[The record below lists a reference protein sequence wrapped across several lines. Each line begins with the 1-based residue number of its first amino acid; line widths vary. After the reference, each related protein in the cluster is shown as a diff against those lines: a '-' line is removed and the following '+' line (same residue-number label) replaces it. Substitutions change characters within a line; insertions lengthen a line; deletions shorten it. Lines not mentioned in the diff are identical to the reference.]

1 MKNYSFIKQSF
12 QKMYFCV
19 YWQIIMNHFAIY
31 YLSFFLNSLFIFCQY
46 EKDLIA
52 PLEIPFSLSGTFGE
66 PRATH
71 FHLGVDIKT
80 QGKEGWEV
88 KSISSGS
95 VSRIRI
101 SLGGYGKAIYV
112 DHPDQ
117 TTSVYAH
124 LQKFAPKIESYI
136 KKLQYKNESYTI
148 QKFPKK
154 DELLIEKGELIGF
167 SGNTGGSSG
176 PHLHFEIREKKSQ
189 KPLNPLLYDLPVH
202 DEQRPQL
209 QKLFIFYPNKNQIL
223 PHIEPISLNKTNDSI
238 YKTGKIE
245 TSGKIGLGI
254 QMFDRQD
261 FSYSMNG
268 VYSTKVI
275 VNGKI
280 ISHYEF
286 DQLIIDESKKL
297 YNVLD
302 FKNFVQKRLKI
313 FKLFYEDDIKLN
325 FMNSLI
331 EDGIFEIELGK
342 SYHILVEVED
352 FSGNKSII
360 ETYIE
365 GTENSTKQSM
375 LRGELIETDLDYLY
389 SFKNKEVYFP
399 TNTFFDTVK
408 IEIIENE
415 DNIEIGPN
423 FFPIANPYE
432 IKFSLNEKDS
442 LKRIQTFVA
451 KKTKKTLIYL
461 PTQLNKNILEAK
473 VNELGTYTLA
483 RDSLPPTVEP
493 NNFKA
498 EQWLSKFKFLSLKI
512 NDDFSG
518 IKKYEGWINGEWVLF
533 EYEPKKKM
541 LTYDLSDLY
550 FETVKHKLKLEVED
564 NVGNKKIYQTTFFRK
579 YDLKD

>member
-1 MKNYSFIKQSF
+1 MNRFKISYLYFFI
-12 QKMYFCV
+12 
-19 YWQIIMNHFAIY
+19 
-31 YLSFFLNSLFIFCQY
+31 NSLLIFGQY
-46 EKDLIA
+46 KKDLIA
-52 PLEIPFSLSGTFGE
+52 PLDIPFSLSGTFGE

-71 FHLGVDIKT
+71 FHLGLDIRT
-80 QGKEGWEV
+80 QGKEGLEV

-101 SLGGYGKAIYV
+101 SLSGYGKAIYI

-136 KKLQYKNESYTI
+136 KKFQYINESYTI

-176 PHLHFEIREKKSQ
+176 PHLHFEIRERKSQ
-189 KPLNPLLYDLPVH
+189 KPINPLLYDLPVH

-209 QKLFIFYPNKNQIL
+209 QKLFIFFHNKNHIL
-223 PHIEPISLNKTNDSI
+223 PHIEAISLNKTNDSI
-238 YKTGKIE
+238 YETARIE

-261 FSYSMNG
+261 LSYSRNG

-275 VNGKI
+275 VNGKL

-286 DQLIIDESKKL
+286 DQLMIDESKKL
-297 YNVLD
+297 YNVID
-302 FKNFVQKRLKI
+302 YKNYVQTRLKI
-313 FKLFYEDDIKLN
+313 FKLFYAEDIKLN
-325 FMNSLI
+325 FMNSLV
-331 EDGIFEIELGK
+331 EHGIFEIEFGK
-342 SYHILVEVED
+342 SYHILIEVED

-365 GTENSTKQSM
+365 GTKNTLKQAK
-375 LRGELIETDLDYLY
+375 LRGKLIKADEDYLY
-389 SFKNKEVYFP
+389 SSKNKEVYFP
-399 TNTFFDTVK
+399 KNTFFDTVK
-408 IEIIENE
+408 IEIIENG
-415 DNIEIGPN
+415 DDIEIGPN
-423 FFPIANPYE
+423 LFPIANPYE

-451 KKTKKTLIYL
+451 KKLKKSHKYL
-461 PTQLNKNILEAK
+461 HTELNKNSLIAK
-473 VNELGTYTLA
+473 VNELGTYTYV
-483 RDSLPPTVEP
+483 RDSLAPTIIP
-493 NNFKA
+493 NNFKPK
-498 EQWLSKFKFLSLKI
+498 QWLSKFKFLSLKI

-518 IKKYEGWINGEWVLF
+518 IKKYSGSINGEWVLF

-541 LTYDLSDLY
+541 LTYDFSDKY
-550 FETVKHKLKLEVED
+550 FENVKHKLKLEVED

>member
-1 MKNYSFIKQSF
+1 MKIFTIS
-12 QKMYFCV
+12 
-19 YWQIIMNHFAIY
+19 
-31 YLSFFLNSLFIFCQY
+31 YLSFFINSLLIFGQY
-46 EKDLIA
+46 EKDLIS

-71 FHLGVDIKT
+71 FHLGLDIRT
-80 QGKEGWEV
+80 QGKEGLEV
-88 KSISSGS
+88 KSISSGR

-101 SLGGYGKAIYV
+101 SLGGYGKAIYI

-136 KKLQYKNESYTI
+136 KKFQYLNESYTLE
-148 QKFPKK
+148 KFPKK

-176 PHLHFEIREKKSQ
+176 PHLHFEIRERKSQ
-189 KPLNPLLYDLPVH
+189 KPINPLLYDLPVH

-209 QKLFIFYPNKNQIL
+209 QKLFIFFPSENHIL
-223 PHIEPISLNKTNDSI
+223 PHIEAISLKKTNDSI
-238 YKTGKIE
+238 YETARIE

-261 FSYSMNG
+261 LSYSRNG

-275 VNGKI
+275 VNGKL

-297 YNVLD
+297 YNVID
-302 FKNFVQKRLKI
+302 YKNYVQKRLKI
-313 FKLFYEDDIKLN
+313 FKLFYAEDNKLN
-325 FMNSLI
+325 FMNSLV
-331 EDGIFEIELGK
+331 DHGIFEIEFGK
-342 SYHILVEVED
+342 SYHILIEVED
-352 FSGNKSII
+352 FSGNRSII

-365 GTENSTKQSM
+365 GIKNTIKQVK
-375 LRGELIETDLDYLY
+375 LRGKLIKADEDYLY
-389 SFKNKEVYFP
+389 FSKNKEVFFP
-399 TNTFFDTVK
+399 KKTFFDTVK
-408 IEIIENE
+408 IEIIEKG
-415 DNIEIGPN
+415 DDIEIGPN

-432 IKFSLNEKDS
+432 IKFSLDEKDS

-451 KKTKKTLIYL
+451 KKLKKSLKYL
-461 PTQLNKNILEAK
+461 HTEFNKNSLIAK
-473 VNELGTYTLA
+473 VNELGTYTFV
-483 RDSLPPTVEP
+483 RDSIPPTVVP
-493 NNFKA
+493 NNFKPK
-498 EQWLSKFKFLSLKI
+498 QWLSKFKFLSIKI

-518 IKKYEGWINGEWVLF
+518 IKKYRGSINGEWVLF

-541 LTYDLSDLY
+541 LTYDFSDKY
-550 FETVKHKLKLEVED
+550 FENVKHKLKLEVED
-564 NVGNKKIYQTTFFRK
+564 NVGNIKIYQTTFFRK
-579 YDLKD
+579 YDLND

>member
-1 MKNYSFIKQSF
+1 
-12 QKMYFCV
+12 
-19 YWQIIMNHFAIY
+19 MNRFTIS
-31 YLSFFLNSLFIFCQY
+31 YLSFFINSLLIFGQY

-71 FHLGVDIKT
+71 FHLGLDIRT

-88 KSISSGS
+88 KSISSGR

-101 SLGGYGKAIYV
+101 SLGGYGKAIYI

-136 KKLQYKNESYTI
+136 KKFQYLNESYTI

-176 PHLHFEIREKKSQ
+176 PHLHFEIRERKSQ
-189 KPLNPLLYDLPVH
+189 KPINPLLYDLPVH

-209 QKLFIFYPNKNQIL
+209 QKLFIFFPNKNHIL
-223 PHIEPISLNKTNDSI
+223 PHIEAISLNKTNDSI
-238 YKTGKIE
+238 YETAKIE

-261 FSYSMNG
+261 LSYSRNG

-275 VNGKI
+275 VNGKL

-286 DQLIIDESKKL
+286 DQLLIDESKKL
-297 YNVLD
+297 YNVID
-302 FKNFVQKRLKI
+302 YKNYVQKRLKI
-313 FKLFYEDDIKLN
+313 FKLFYAEDIKLN
-325 FMNSLI
+325 FMNSLV
-331 EDGIFEIELGK
+331 EHGIFEIEFGK
-342 SYHILVEVED
+342 SYHILIEVED

-365 GTENSTKQSM
+365 GTKNTLKQLK
-375 LRGELIETDLDYLY
+375 LRGKLIKADEDYLY
-389 SFKNKEVYFP
+389 SSKNKEVYFP

-408 IEIIENE
+408 IEIIENG
-415 DNIEIGPN
+415 DDIEIGPN

-442 LKRIQTFVA
+442 LKRIQTFIA
-451 KKTKKTLIYL
+451 KKLKKSFIYF
-461 PTQLNKNILEAK
+461 PTELNENILIAK
-473 VNELGTYTLA
+473 VKELGTYTFV
-483 RDSLPPTVEP
+483 RDSLAPTVVP
-493 NNFKA
+493 NNFKP

-518 IKKYEGWINGEWVLF
+518 IKKYRGSINGEWVLF

-541 LTYDLSDLY
+541 LTYDFSDKY
-550 FETVKHKLKLEVED
+550 FENVKHKLKLEVED

>member
-1 MKNYSFIKQSF
+1 
-12 QKMYFCV
+12 
-19 YWQIIMNHFAIY
+19 MNRFTIS
-31 YLSFFLNSLFIFCQY
+31 YLSFFINSLLIFSQY

-71 FHLGVDIKT
+71 FHLGLDVRT

-88 KSISSGS
+88 KSISSGR

-101 SLGGYGKAIYV
+101 SLGGYGKAIYI

-136 KKLQYKNESYTI
+136 KKFQYLTESYTI

-154 DELLIEKGELIGF
+154 DDLLVEKGELIGF

-176 PHLHFEIREKKSQ
+176 PHLHFEIRERKSQ
-189 KPLNPLLYDLPVH
+189 KPINPLLYDLPVH

-209 QKLFIFYPNKNQIL
+209 QKLFIFSPNKNHIL
-223 PHIEPISLNKTNDSI
+223 PHIEAISLNKTNDSI
-238 YKTGKIE
+238 YETAKIE

-261 FSYSMNG
+261 LSYSRNG

-275 VNGKI
+275 VNGKL

-286 DQLIIDESKKL
+286 DQLLIDESKKL
-297 YNVLD
+297 YNVID
-302 FKNFVQKRLKI
+302 YKNYVQKRLKI
-313 FKLFYEDDIKLN
+313 FKLFYTDDIKLN
-325 FMNSLI
+325 FMNSLV
-331 EDGIFEIELGK
+331 EHGIFEIEFGK
-342 SYHILVEVED
+342 SYHILIEVED

-365 GTENSTKQSM
+365 GTKNTLKQVK
-375 LRGELIETDLDYLY
+375 LRGKLIKAHEDYLY
-389 SFKNKEVYFP
+389 SSKNKEVYFP

-408 IEIIENE
+408 IEIIENG
-415 DNIEIGPN
+415 DDIEIGPN

-451 KKTKKTLIYL
+451 KKLKKSLIYL
-461 PTQLNKNILEAK
+461 PTELNKNILIAK
-473 VNELGTYTLA
+473 VNELGTYTFV
-483 RDSLPPTVEP
+483 RDSLAPTVVP
-493 NNFKA
+493 NNFKP

-518 IKKYEGWINGEWVLF
+518 IKKYRGSINGEWVLF

-541 LTYDLSDLY
+541 LTYNFSDKY
-550 FETVKHKLKLEVED
+550 FENVKHKLKLEVED